1 MQRPTTAT
9 QRARFPGV
17 RSRSAVLAR
26 VHGCALRGGTP
37 GTNQVAGETFV
48 MVPRHQTRLRVTQSL
63 PHRPSLQGIP
73 GARSRSAVWPVN
85 HGCLLREGTPGTKQV
100 DGLEA
105 RLRRHQ
111 PIAAACSGAPPQRR
125 TLVCIP
131 HLRCSG
137 GSASR
142 SSSSRRRAPFGSPDG
157 GSRGG
162 RARGTSRASASTTTS
177 AGSRRAPFGRGA
189 RRLGGAAAAP
199 RLFAGPAPRWRRSA
213 ASRTSWRASAAGRAP
228 CLRRPARSGS

>member
-1 MQRPTTAT
+1 MANPPGLLRSHSHRFAATNKNENETLERRYIGCQIKSPIRQFLAERESMNWPT
-9 QRARFPGV
+9 
-17 RSRSAVLAR
+17 S
-26 VHGCALRGGTP
+26 
-37 GTNQVAGETFV
+37 
-48 MVPRHQTRLRVTQSL
+48 TQS
-63 PHRPSLQGIP
+63 P
-73 GARSRSAVWPVN
+73 GNSGRKVWSAVWPVACR
-85 HGCLLREGTPGTKQV
+85 CLLREGTPGTKQV
-100 DGLEA
+100 AGLSRSGTA
-105 RLRRHQ
+105 RE
-111 PIAAACSGAPPQRR
+111 PNAAACSGAPPQRR
-125 TLVCIP
+125 TLRRIP